1 MTRYAVVNACVDFR
15 DIRQVFVV
23 TNNMDVV
30 ADEENANM
38 KAARER
44 AEQEQKEIERHSSS
58 VDRDNKERFRNIL
71 SRKRH
76 MDQRKDRSRG
86 RMGQTHLE
94 AEWRCI
100 RMAANRKRESPA
112 ERGRSGKVKKI
123 L

>member
-44 AEQEQKEIERHSSS
+44 AEQEQKKLTTERLQ
-58 VDRDNKERFRNIL
+58 VRVL
-71 SRKRH
+71 SL
-76 MDQRKDRSRG
+76 M
-86 RMGQTHLE
+86 
-94 AEWRCI
+94 
-100 RMAANRKRESPA
+100 
-112 ERGRSGKVKKI
+112 KKMKI
-123 L
+123 QEVQSKKK